1 MDTPK
6 RVVLL
11 DANGKHLLQAGVDGR
26 KAIFREQLCG
36 WRSSRG
42 CDALNRHPRH
52 EVERDFVL
60 ETIILRMP
68 HENPEETFEIFI
80 GWARFANLFAYDEAT
95 EVVLLQ

>member
-1 MDTPK
+1 MPMENTCFRPVSTGEGHFRDQ
-6 RVVLL
+6 LL
-11 DANGKHLLQAGVDGR
+11 RLALFKGIR
-26 KAIFREQLCG
+26 
-36 WRSSRG
+36 
-42 CDALNRHPRH
+42 DALNRHPRH

-95 EVVLLQ
+95 EAVSLQ